1 MFEGDAMGTGKKGS
15 KYECCECGYIGTGY
29 LGKCPNCGQFG
40 TMIQIVEEE
49 KSASLPKTMMG
60 IKSKS
65 TKSKKLSSVSK
76 TAIHRLSSGC
86 SEFDRVVGGGIV
98 SDSVNIISAPPGM
111 GKSTLL
117 LKIANNIAETYGN
130 VLYVSGEESDSQVKS
145 RADRILS
152 TGVSDNLYIFSDT
165 KMENIQKEIQDISP
179 VFVVV
184 DSLQMLWSEN
194 CDGALYGEKQA
205 LTCVNSIISDVKSG
219 AGYCVFL
226 VGQMTKD
233 DELRGS
239 REVEHAVDGVFYLDK
254 IQNSQVRMFRA
265 TKNRFGNT
273 EEVGM
278 FEMNSTGLEEIPDP
292 TRYFTSIHKGPQTG
306 CALSIVKEGTRHIVV
321 EVETLSDNS
330 VFAYPQRVSRGISSD
345 QVRVYLAVLTKAF
358 GLKTLKKDVYLQVGG
373 GLKVKEQTVGLAVCA
388 ALFSAISKTDIPQD
402 TIFIGE
408 VGLTGDVK
416 RIPDVESI
424 IKDCERFGFRRIII
438 PEACLPL
445 KNKYKIDVVG
455 ISSVAS
461 LSSIL

>member
-1 MFEGDAMGTGKKGS
+1 MGKKITR
-15 KYECCECGYIGTGY
+15 YECTDCGYVSTGY
-29 LGKCPNCGQFG
+29 LGKCPGCGAFS
-40 TMIQIVEEE
+40 TMVQVKLEDDAE
-49 KSASLPKTMMG
+49 SLPKTMMG
-60 IKSKS
+60 VKSKHV
-65 TKSKKLSSVSK
+65 KSKKLSSVSK
-76 TAIHRLSSGC
+76 TSISRLSTGC

-117 LKIANNIAETYGN
+117 LEIANNIAKTYGN
-130 VLYVSGEESDSQVKS
+130 VLYVSGEESESQVKS
-145 RADRILS
+145 RADRIIPSGL
-152 TGVSDNLYIFSDT
+152 SDNLYIFSDT
-165 KMENIQKEIQDISP
+165 KLENIQSEISDISP
-179 VFVVV
+179 VFVVI
-184 DSLQMLWSEN
+184 DSLQILWSEN

-219 AGYCVFL
+219 AGYCAFL

-254 IQNSQVRMFRA
+254 IQTSQVRMLRA

-278 FEMNSTGLEEIPDP
+278 FEMSSSGLEEIPDP
-292 TRYFTSIHKGPQTG
+292 TRYFTSIHKGPQVG
-306 CALSIVKEGTRHIVV
+306 CALSVVKEGTRHIVV

-416 RIPDVESI
+416 RIPDIESI
-424 IKDCERFGFRRIII
+424 IKDCERFGFKRIII

-445 KNKYKIDVVG
+445 KNSYKKIEVIG
-455 ISSVAS
+455 ISSVSS
-461 LSSIL
+461 LSSIF

>member
-1 MFEGDAMGTGKKGS
+1 MPKHAT
-15 KYECCECGYIGTGY
+15 KYECEECGYVSTGY
-29 LGKCPNCGQFG
+29 LGKCPGCGKFG
-40 TMIQIVEEE
+40 TLKEIKTETD
-49 KSASLPKTMMG
+49 ASKLPKNMMG
-60 IKSKS
+60 VKNKTVKSR
-65 TKSKKLSSVSK
+65 KLSTVSK
-76 TAIHRLSSGC
+76 TAITRLDTGC
-86 SEFDRVVGGGIV
+86 SEFDRVLGGGIV

-117 LKIANNIAETYGN
+117 LKIANNIAEKYGN
-130 VLYVSGEESDSQVKS
+130 VLYVSGEESEAQVKS
-145 RADRILS
+145 RADRILLS
-152 TGVSDNLYIFSDT
+152 GLSDNLYIFSDT
-165 KMENIQKEIQDISP
+165 KIENIQDEIRTISP

-205 LTCVNSIISDVKSG
+205 LTCVNTIISDVKSG
-219 AGYCVFL
+219 AGYSAFI

-254 IQNSQVRMFRA
+254 IQNLQVRTLRA

-292 TRYFTSIHKGPQTG
+292 TRYFTSIHKGPQIG
-306 CALSIVKEGTRHIVV
+306 CALSIVKEGTRNIVV

-330 VFAYPQRVSRGISSD
+330 VFAYPQRVSRGISGD
-345 QVRVYLAVLTKAF
+345 QVRVFLAVLTKAF
-358 GLKTLKKDVYLQVGG
+358 GLKTLKKDIYLQVGG

-388 ALFSAISKTDIPQD
+388 ALFSAVSGRQIPQD

-416 RIPDVESI
+416 RIPDAESI
-424 IKDCERFGFRRIII
+424 IKDCERFGFKRIII

-445 KNKYKIDVVG
+445 KNKYKIEVIG
-455 ISSVAS
+455 ITNITEIAS
-461 LSSIL
+461 IF